1 MRRSSSVNSLNPL
14 KRKTRKIQELGVKD
28 RSALRLNLFNPK
40 HVTVASTTKSVALG
54 PGTTKLSSVAMND
67 RTTPDAPQA
76 SSRPPYHL
84 SSQSWPI
91 TSNAAASFLP
101 GSGAPLTPPEDIDS
115 FKWDAQVSIE
125 QPEHS
130 QGVKQASSTQPGRTD
145 GQSAQHSRPSSTAR
159 PSGIQIPETLDL
171 TTEDTSMPNWLQR
184 ACRPLVSHLGDSS
197 NQQHIQMVVQALP
210 SQAKTLDVKPVFE
223 KVVEVVQAQYS
234 YAPYITIT
242 HAVSQVIGMDEVP
255 ASPPATPNTHNSGD
269 DYFQDQTIFTHAAM
283 VPAYHT
289 SAQSSVMVAPRPTNI
304 IAAPSSVHITTLERY
319 IPPTTKQEVNDF
331 FNLTRKSYLADRLR
345 ELSVNNGSLLL
356 IYPTKKGATT
366 FANKYI
372 GPIIEPFLRQ
382 FILLNNLYT
391 ELAATLGHMSSLE
404 AMKTFEECTAAISAM
419 CQALD
424 QRAPVRGLQSRFN
437 IVHAETANVV
447 LSDNVWK
454 EWFLEQEQPRLR
466 QNLID
471 YHKAGG
477 RMPGRTGQIEVTPGM
492 LAREVLDG
500 IRTSRE
506 LAGNQGIE
514 VGVFVIRRSLV

>member
-1 MRRSSSVNSLNPL
+1 
-14 KRKTRKIQELGVKD
+14 
-28 RSALRLNLFNPK
+28 
-40 HVTVASTTKSVALG
+40 
-54 PGTTKLSSVAMND
+54 
-67 RTTPDAPQA
+67 
-76 SSRPPYHL
+76 
-84 SSQSWPI
+84 
-91 TSNAAASFLP
+91 
-101 GSGAPLTPPEDIDS
+101 
-115 FKWDAQVSIE
+115 
-125 QPEHS
+125 
-130 QGVKQASSTQPGRTD
+130 
-145 GQSAQHSRPSSTAR
+145 
-159 PSGIQIPETLDL
+159 
-171 TTEDTSMPNWLQR
+171 
-184 ACRPLVSHLGDSS
+184 
-197 NQQHIQMVVQALP
+197 
-210 SQAKTLDVKPVFE
+210 
-223 KVVEVVQAQYS
+223 
-234 YAPYITIT
+234 
-242 HAVSQVIGMDEVP
+242 
-255 ASPPATPNTHNSGD
+255 
-269 DYFQDQTIFTHAAM
+269 M